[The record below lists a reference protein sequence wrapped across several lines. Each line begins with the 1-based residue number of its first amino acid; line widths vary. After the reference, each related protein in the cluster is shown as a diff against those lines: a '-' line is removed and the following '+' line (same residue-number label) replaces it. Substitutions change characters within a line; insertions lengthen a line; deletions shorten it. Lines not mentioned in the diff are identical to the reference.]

1 MGSEDFQPLSK
12 NVIYNVYAECNES
25 EYENR
30 KNSPFL
36 GPNNEEG
43 NNEPFNCTFTIVS
56 PNSVYKGEGNMHL
69 LGFGSRLY
77 KKLSYVIKL
86 TGKKYMK
93 RKSFKLRGIPMD
105 PTLMRDILSSEM
117 FKAVGVPTQEGAYA
131 RLIINN
137 DVMGLYT
144 LMDGLSEKWFAAYIH
159 GNTKARV
166 GTSYKLISSHP
177 EGPFADLK
185 YISDDY
191 QSYLEYGTYQID
203 EVDKQDAEAATL
215 INQNKPVV
223 KRQNDAEVA
232 TNNNNNNNNNDVN
245 NNPESNPVNWNRL
258 ISFIKLYDKWAKD
271 YQNDKTDY
279 AVKALEEFLD
289 IESTLKVL
297 AMESLILAND
307 NFYLVQSNTELYY
320 NPETKKYQFI
330 PYDFD
335 EALFGES
342 EYYKFDEIKNDCI
355 NWAKS
360 KDLAGNDHYFTENL
374 FKHPQIK
381 DRYDVIV
388 STISR
393 KLFTKDILFP
403 KIDAIANMIREDVEW
418 NFNLVDEYN
427 TQYDGYVNKYT
438 LKNFED
444 SINGGGVSDEN
455 PNIVNNY
462 SYGLK
467 EYIEM
472 RGDGCRAYTKD
483 VKPQE
488 APSGSSSIFTV
499 SLPITLL
506 LLFISVFYIT
516 QF

>member
-77 KKLSYVIKL
+77 KK
-86 TGKKYMK
+86 
-93 RKSFKLRGIPMD
+93 KSFKLRGIPMD

-191 QSYLEYGTYQID
+191 QSYLEY
-203 EVDKQDAEAATL
+203 
-215 INQNKPVV
+215 
-223 KRQNDAEVA
+223 
-232 TNNNNNNNNNDVN
+232 
-245 NNPESNPVNWNRL
+245 
-258 ISFIKLYDKWAKD
+258 D